1 MEDDHLKGWKEI
13 ADFLHVRERTAQRW
27 EHALGLPVHR
37 IETAK
42 SAIVFA
48 SRREVDAWLQTAEGS
63 RAHSEEPTAESAIPN
78 GDGPASVEE
87 VAPPADLADRLPPRS
102 PPKELPITT
111 ERGDSASPALPAVP
125 AVDGAL
131 AEPPQVIGRRRRAHL
146 RSWFLAGGLGA
157 AVVLVSVLFYAHLLP
172 MPHGKVSRLPA
183 RVPANAPGKSSTILP
198 AGRAARRSLALRLT
212 LADGRT
218 FRISVTT
225 GVLATIA
232 LAGRPPYALSAEPTE
247 DGVRVHLYRIEAT
260 TLEGNKQLAELT
272 VISLKPGDKKQLREP
287 TDITAIEWAVKSV
300 SRLPRP

>member
-1 MEDDHLKGWKEI
+1 MDDDRLKGWKEI
-13 ADFLHVRERTAQRW
+13 SDFLHVRQRTTQRW
-27 EHALGLPVHR
+27 EHTLGLPVHR

-48 SRREVDAWLQTAEGS
+48 SRREVDAWLETAEAK
-63 RAHSEEPTAESAIPN
+63 RARSEEPTAESAIP
-78 GDGPASVEE
+78 DGHGAASVEE
-87 VAPPADLADRLPPRS
+87 VAPLADLADLLPPTSAPR
-102 PPKELPITT
+102 ELPITT
-111 ERGDSASPALPAVP
+111 EPGDAASPTLPAVS
-125 AVDGAL
+125 AVDVAL
-131 AEPPQVIGRRRRAHL
+131 AEPPQVIGSRRPAHL
-146 RSWFLAGGLGA
+146 RSWFLASGLGA

-260 TLEGNKQLAELT
+260 TLDGNKQLAELT

-287 TDITAIEWAVKSV
+287 TDIAAIEWAVKSV